1 MKIGFFDSGHGGVTI
16 FAAVKAVLPGV
27 EYYYIADAK
36 HCPYGDKSEA
46 ELYAIVKNNVEQLLK
61 WGAEIIVVACNTAT
75 VRCIDRL
82 RRDYP
87 DVKFVGTE
95 PAIRLAAKSGA
106 RKILVLATPGTVE
119 SERTQLLVA
128 ENLQPDQTIKLLAC
142 PGLADAIEAR
152 YVENGNGVEGKVDDS
167 DGAIDAKLG
176 ELLSGE
182 PDEYDVVVLGCTHY
196 PLVKEKIRRFFP
208 SARLVDGSI
217 GVAERVKDLTIES
230 V

>member
-16 FAAVKAVLPGV
+16 LAAVKAVLSGA

-95 PAIRLAAKSGA
+95 PAIRLATKSGA

-142 PGLADAIEAR
+142 PGLADVIEAR

-182 PDEYDVVVLGCTHY
+182 PDDYDVVVLGCTHY
-196 PLVKEKIRRFFP
+196 PLVKEKIQRFFP

>member
-16 FAAVKAVLPGV
+16 FVAVKAVLSEA

-75 VRCIDRL
+75 VRCIDKL

-95 PAIRLAAKSGA
+95 PAIRLATKSDA

-142 PGLADAIEAR
+142 PGLADVIEAR

-167 DGAIDAKLG
+167 DGVIDAKLG

-196 PLVKEKIRRFFP
+196 PLVKEKIQRFFP
-208 SARLVDGSI
+208 SARLVDGST

>member
-16 FAAVKAVLPGV
+16 FAAVKAVLSEA

-75 VRCIDRL
+75 VRCIDKL

-142 PGLADAIEAR
+142 PGLADVIEAR

-167 DGAIDAKLG
+167 DGVIDAKLG

-196 PLVKEKIRRFFP
+196 PLVKEKIQRFFP
-208 SARLVDGSI
+208 SARLVDGST

>member
-16 FAAVKAVLPGV
+16 FAAVKAVLPEA

-36 HCPYGDKSEA
+36 HCPYGDKGEA
-46 ELYAIVKNNVEQLLK
+46 ELYTIVKNNVEQLLK

-75 VRCIDRL
+75 VRCIDKL

-95 PAIRLAAKSGA
+95 PAIRLATKSDA

-142 PGLADAIEAR
+142 PGLADVIEAR

-208 SARLVDGSI
+208 SARLVDGST

>member
-16 FAAVKAVLPGV
+16 LAAVKAVLSGA

-75 VRCIDRL
+75 VRCIDKL

-95 PAIRLAAKSGA
+95 PAIRLATKSGA

-142 PGLADAIEAR
+142 PGLADVIEAR
-152 YVENGNGVEGKVDDS
+152 YVENGNGVEGKVDDL

-196 PLVKEKIRRFFP
+196 PLVKEKIQRFFP
-208 SARLVDGSI
+208 SARLVDGST

>member
-16 FAAVKAVLPGV
+16 LAAVKAVLSEA

-75 VRCIDRL
+75 VRCIDKL

-95 PAIRLAAKSGA
+95 PAIRLATKSGV

-142 PGLADAIEAR
+142 PGLADVIEAR

-182 PDEYDVVVLGCTHY
+182 PDNYDVVVLGCTHY
-196 PLVKEKIRRFFP
+196 PLVKEKIQRFFS
-208 SARLVDGSI
+208 SARLVDGST

>member
-16 FAAVKAVLPGV
+16 FATVKAILPEA
-27 EYYYIADAK
+27 EYYYIADAG
-36 HCPYGDKSEA
+36 HCPYGDKGEA
-46 ELYAIVKNNVEQLLK
+46 ELYAIVRNNVEQLLK

-95 PAIRLAAKSGA
+95 PAIRLATKSGA

-142 PGLADAIEAR
+142 PGLADVIEAR

-182 PDEYDVVVLGCTHY
+182 PDDYDVVVLGCTHY
-196 PLVKEKIRRFFP
+196 PLVKEKIQRFFP

>member
-16 FAAVKAVLPGV
+16 FAAVKAVLPEA

-36 HCPYGDKSEA
+36 HCPYGDKGEA
-46 ELYAIVKNNVEQLLK
+46 ELYTIVKNNVEQLLK

-75 VRCIDRL
+75 VRCIDKL

-95 PAIRLAAKSGA
+95 PAIRLATKSDA

-142 PGLADAIEAR
+142 PGLADVIEAR

-208 SARLVDGSI
+208 SARLMDGST

>member
-16 FAAVKAVLPGV
+16 FAAVKAILPEA

-36 HCPYGDKSEA
+36 HCPYGDKGEV

-75 VRCIDRL
+75 VRCIDKL

-95 PAIRLAAKSGA
+95 PAIRLATKSDA

-142 PGLADAIEAR
+142 PGLADVIEAR

-196 PLVKEKIRRFFP
+196 PLVKEKIQRFFP

-217 GVAERVKDLTIES
+217 GVAERAKDLTIES